1 MIQVCGARE
10 RERERERLSTD
21 GDTSTA
27 CVFLEFFEREII
39 APKKSV
45 WMRVKE
51 RFHIHDKDVP
61 AQEEDVNISLR
72 CERFGTV
79 GFHEK

>member
-1 MIQVCGARE
+1 M
-10 RERERERLSTD
+10 
-21 GDTSTA
+21 
-27 CVFLEFFEREII
+27 FLVFFEREII

-72 CERFGTV
+72 CKPSSALLLNEL
-79 GFHEK
+79 KI